1 MRLPT
6 EDVISP
12 QLLADSLNVERRYL
26 AELLGVSRDT
36 LDAPSRLTY
45 DIFRR
50 RREISIEAFTFPDE
64 LLPINPFGGMTQ
76 QVAAQAAEL
85 AQHPAA
91 NAVEYDELAEAD
103 RRLRALDAASHRQH
117 ARRNAPRLYLASL
130 RDRAHASDPRASRRG

>member
-1 MRLPT
+1 MPT
-6 EDVISP
+6 ENVISP
-12 QLLADSLNVERRYL
+12 QFLADSLNIERRYL

-50 RREISIEAFTFPDE
+50 RREIGIEAFTFPDE

-76 QVAAQAAEL
+76 QFAAQAAEL

-91 NAVEYDELAEAD
+91 AAGEYDNWLTRIDDYVLWTQQATANMRAGMRRGYTSPRSVIDAD
-103 RRLRALDAASHRQH
+103 
-117 ARRNAPRLYLASL
+117 
-130 RDRAHASDPRASRRG
+130 ASDPRASWRG